1 MADQTIE
8 IARDY
13 SPYPAG
19 RYRKNSDS
27 SGEEFRERLLIP
39 ALKKGGVI
47 HVKFAGAAGYPASFV
62 EEAFGGLVR
71 SGFRAEELENRLR
84 LEAGG
89 AEYEVYV
96 VQAWQYI
103 RDAETRH

>member
-1 MADQTIE
+1 MSEQIIE

-19 RYRKNSDS
+19 RYRRNSDS
-27 SGEEFRERLLIP
+27 SGEEFRERFLIP

-47 HVKFAGAAGYPASFV
+47 HVRFAGTSGYPASFV

-71 SGFRAEELENRLR
+71 SGFGVDELERRLK

-96 VQAWQYI
+96 LQAWQYI
-103 RDAETRH
+103 RDAATKH